1 VRSPALLVLPVALV
15 AVACGSSS
23 SSSSTTTKALSP
35 ASSVAAAHGGFTT
48 LATQR
53 LSIIGAVLT
62 NGNGRTLYVFT
73 PEKGGKVVCT
83 GGCASTWP
91 PLLLGSRPKPTAT
104 SRIHP
109 DLIGTVPN
117 PAGGTIVT
125 YAGWPLHTYA
135 SDTAPRQANGQGIGG
150 KWYVISPSGQ
160 VITKPIGSATSTTG
174 TSTSSGY

>member
-1 VRSPALLVLPVALV
+1 MRSPALLVLPLALV

-23 SSSSTTTKALSP
+23 SSSTKTTKGLSP
-35 ASSVAAAHGGFTT
+35 ASGVAAAHGGATT

-53 LSIIGAVLT
+53 LSTIGSVLT

-73 PEKGGKVVCT
+73 PEKGGKVACT

-104 SRIHP
+104 SAIHP
-109 DLIGTVPN
+109 DLIGTIHN
-117 PAGGTIVT
+117 PSGGTIVT

-135 SDTAPRQANGQGIGG
+135 SDTVPREAKGQGIDG
-150 KWYVISPSGQ
+150 KWYMISPSGK
-160 VITKPIGSATSTTG
+160 VITKPI
-174 TSTSSGY
+174 STSSSSGY

>member
-1 VRSPALLVLPVALV
+1 VRSPALLVLPLALV
-15 AVACGSSS
+15 AVGCGSSS
-23 SSSSTTTKALSP
+23 SSSKTTPLSP
-35 ASSVAAAHGGFTT
+35 ASSVAHAHGGATT

-104 SRIHP
+104 SPIHP
-109 DLIGTVPN
+109 GLIGTVPN
-117 PAGGTIVT
+117 PSGGTIVT

-135 SDTAPRQANGQGIGG
+135 SDTAPRQANGQGIDG

-160 VITKPIGSATSTTG
+160 MITKPIGSATTTTG
-174 TSTSSGY
+174 TSTSGGSGY